1 MFISIL
7 KYSENLIPVTKDN
20 YDFNIT
26 ETITIESIDT
36 ILENQILKKTEF
48 ELKKSNLVV
57 KKQKIQQLSVKYV
70 TSNKKQIDLDK
81 QISKTKT
88 KIEKLITIAKIIKQR
103 NSLK

>member
-1 MFISIL
+1 LFISIL

-88 KIEKLITIAKIIKQR
+88 EIEKLITIAKIIKQR